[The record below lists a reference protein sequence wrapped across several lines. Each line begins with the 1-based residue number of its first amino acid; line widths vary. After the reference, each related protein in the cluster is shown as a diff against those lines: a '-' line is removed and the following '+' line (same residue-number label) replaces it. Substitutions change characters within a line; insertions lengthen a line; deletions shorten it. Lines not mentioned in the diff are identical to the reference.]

1 MAPTRTIKNKHAGS
15 KSSSSSSSGPKR
27 SSKDGIKKPSGGGGG
42 SKGGAPKGK
51 IPSKEQKG
59 KPNFGQ
65 DKNKKKKA
73 RVYTEKEL
81 GIPELN
87 MITPVGV
94 TKPKGKKKGKVFVDD
109 RESMSTILAIVQAE
123 KEGQIESKLIKARQ
137 MEEIREARKA
147 EAEKKEQER
156 KAKLDETKEL
166 MRKKRKRSDEKNKK
180 EDEEDDKIVKDAVMG
195 GTKAAKAKGG
205 NKKKTVSFAAE

>member
-1 MAPTRTIKNKHAGS
+1 MAPTRTIKNKHAAGS

-27 SSKDGIKKPSGGGGG
+27 SSSSGVKKPSGG
-42 SKGGAPKGK
+42 KGAPKGK
-51 IPSKEQKG
+51 IPPKEQKS

-65 DKNKKKKA
+65 DRKKKP

-166 MRKKRKRSDEKNKK
+166 MRKKRKRGDGEKTKK
-180 EDEEDDKIVKDAVMG
+180 EDEEGDKIVKEAVLR
-195 GTKAAKAKGG
+195 GTKAGRT
-205 NKKKTVSFAAE
+205 KKKSVSFAAE